1 MSILRVILG
10 DQLTDSISSLNN
22 CDKSEDIILISE
34 VIEEATFIPHH
45 KKKLVFIFSAMRH
58 FALDLKNDGF
68 NVIYNKLNDP
78 DNSGSLTGEISRLI
92 KNQSFEKIV
101 ITSPSEFRVL
111 KEIESLGKKINISIE
126 ILNDDRYFVEIED
139 FKQWAFNRKQLRMEN
154 FYRDQRRKH
163 SILMNGIDPVGGQWN
178 FDSDNRKPFNSDLKI
193 PTPFTNF
200 PDQITQEVIE
210 MVTTCFPEHFG
221 EIEPFIF
228 AVNRHQALQAFKLFL
243 EERLLYFGDFQD
255 SMVQGEPWMFHSHIS
270 FYLNCGL
277 LLPKECV
284 YEVEKLFFDGK
295 APLNSVEGFIR
306 QILGWREFL
315 RGIYWLK
322 MPEYLENNFFEASR
336 NLPQMYWTGDT
347 KMNCLSQCVT
357 ETKKNAYAHHIQRL
371 MVLGNFALISGID
384 PKQVNHWFYVVYA
397 DAYEWV
403 ELPNVSGM
411 ILFADGGLVSSK
423 PYASTGSYINKM
435 SNYCENCDFKVSIK
449 NGPEA
454 CPFNYLYWDFLDRN
468 RLKLSSNFRMSM
480 MYKTYDRMDDSKKQ
494 KIRDDTKTFLN
505 SIDN

>member
-1 MSILRVILG
+1 MV
-10 DQLTDSISSLNN
+10 
-22 CDKSEDIILISE
+22 LISE
-34 VIEEATFIPHH
+34 VIDEATFIPHH

-58 FALDLKNDGF
+58 FALDLKNNGF
-68 NVIYNKLNDP
+68 NVIYNKLNDS
-78 DNSGSLTGEISRLI
+78 DNTGSLTGEISRLM

-111 KEIESLGKKINISIE
+111 KEIELLSKKIDIPVD
-126 ILNDDRYFVEIED
+126 ILIDDRFFVELED
-139 FKQWAFNRKQLRMEN
+139 FKQWALNKKQLRMEN
-154 FYRDQRRKH
+154 FYREQRKKN
-163 SILMNGIDPVGGQWN
+163 SILMCGTNPVGGQWN

-193 PTPFTNF
+193 PAPFINS
-200 PDQITQEVIE
+200 PDEITKEVME
-210 MVTTCFPEHFG
+210 MVSNFFPKHFG
-221 EIEPFIF
+221 DIEPFNF
-228 AVNRHQALQAFKLFL
+228 AVNRHQALNALKLFL
-243 EERLLYFGDFQD
+243 EDRLLYFGDFQD
-255 SMVQGEPWMFHSHIS
+255 AMLQEEPWMFHSHIS

-284 YEVEKLFFDGK
+284 HEAQKLFYEGK

-322 MPEYLENNFFEASR
+322 MPEYLENNFFEVTR
-336 NLPQMYWTGDT
+336 NLPQMYWTGET
-347 KMNCLSQCVT
+347 KMNCLSQCVN

-411 ILFADGGLVSSK
+411 ILFADGGLVATK

-435 SNYCENCDFKVSIK
+435 SNYCENCEYKVSIK

-468 RLKLSSNFRMSM
+468 REKLSSNFRMTM
-480 MYKTYDRMDDSKKQ
+480 MYKTYDRMDESKKT
-494 KIRDDTKTFLN
+494 KIREDTEIFLK
-505 SIDN
+505 SIDY

>member
-10 DQLTDSISSLNN
+10 DQLTDSISSLSN
-22 CDKSEDIILISE
+22 CDKSDDIVLISE
-34 VIEEATFIPHH
+34 VIDEATFIPHH

-58 FALDLKNDGF
+58 FALDLKNNGF
-68 NVIYNKLNDP
+68 NVIYNKLNDS
-78 DNSGSLTGEISRLI
+78 DNTGSLTGEISRLM

-111 KEIESLGKKINISIE
+111 KEIELLSKKIDIPVD
-126 ILNDDRYFVEIED
+126 ILIDDRFFVELED
-139 FKQWAFNRKQLRMEN
+139 FKQWALNKKQLRMEN
-154 FYRDQRRKH
+154 FYREQRKKN
-163 SILMNGIDPVGGQWN
+163 SILMCGTNPVGGQWN

-193 PTPFTNF
+193 PAPFINS
-200 PDQITQEVIE
+200 PDEITKEVME
-210 MVTTCFPEHFG
+210 MVSIFFPKHFG
-221 EIEPFIF
+221 DIEPFNF
-228 AVNRHQALQAFKLFL
+228 AVNRHQALNALKLFL
-243 EERLLYFGDFQD
+243 EDRLLYFGDFQD
-255 SMVQGEPWMFHSHIS
+255 AMVQEEPWMFHSHIS

-284 YEVEKLFFDGK
+284 HEAQKLFYEGK

-336 NLPQMYWTGDT
+336 NLPQMYWTGET
-347 KMNCLSQCVT
+347 KMNCLSQCVN
-357 ETKKNAYAHHIQRL
+357 ETKNNAYAHHIQRL
-371 MVLGNFALISGID
+371 MVLGNFALITGID

-411 ILFADGGLVSSK
+411 ILFADGGLVATK

-435 SNYCENCDFKVSIK
+435 SNYCENCEYKVSIK

-468 RLKLSSNFRMSM
+468 REKLSSNFRMTM
-480 MYKTYDRMDDSKKQ
+480 MYKTYDRMDESKKT
-494 KIRDDTKTFLN
+494 KIREDTEIFLK
-505 SIDN
+505 SIDY

>member
-10 DQLTDSISSLNN
+10 DQLTDSISSLSN
-22 CDKSEDIILISE
+22 CDKSEDIVLISE
-34 VIEEATFIPHH
+34 LIDEATFIPHH

-58 FALDLKNDGF
+58 FALDLKNNGF
-68 NVIYNKLNDP
+68 NVIYNKLNDS
-78 DNSGSLTGEISRLI
+78 DNTGSLTGEISRLM

-111 KEIESLGKKINISIE
+111 KEIELLSKKIDIPVD
-126 ILNDDRYFVEIED
+126 ILIDDRFFVELED
-139 FKQWAFNRKQLRMEN
+139 FKQWALNKKQLRMEN
-154 FYRDQRRKH
+154 FYREQRKKN
-163 SILMNGIDPVGGQWN
+163 SILMCGTNPVGGQWN

-193 PTPFTNF
+193 PAPFINS
-200 PDQITQEVIE
+200 PDEITKEVME
-210 MVTTCFPEHFG
+210 MVSNFFPKHFG
-221 EIEPFIF
+221 DIEPFNF
-228 AVNRHQALQAFKLFL
+228 AVNRHQALNALKLFL
-243 EERLLYFGDFQD
+243 EDRLLYFGDFQD
-255 SMVQGEPWMFHSHIS
+255 AMLQEEPWMFHSHIS

-284 YEVEKLFFDGK
+284 HEAQKLFYEGK

-322 MPEYLENNFFEASR
+322 MPEYLENNFFEVTR
-336 NLPQMYWTGDT
+336 NLPQMYWTGET
-347 KMNCLSQCVT
+347 KMNCLSQCVN

-371 MVLGNFALISGID
+371 MVLGNFALITGID

-411 ILFADGGLVSSK
+411 ILFADGGLVATK

-435 SNYCENCDFKVSIK
+435 SNYCENCEYKVSIK
-449 NGPEA
+449 NGTEA

-468 RLKLSSNFRMSM
+468 REKLSSNFRMTM
-480 MYKTYDRMDDSKKQ
+480 MYKTYDRMDESKKT
-494 KIRDDTKTFLN
+494 KIREDTEIFLK
-505 SIDN
+505 SIDY

>member
-1 MSILRVILG
+1 LG

>member
-371 MVLGNFALISGID
+371 MVLGNFALISGIN

>member
-1 MSILRVILG
+1 MG

-139 FKQWAFNRKQLRMEN
+139 FKQWAFNRKQLKMEN

-371 MVLGNFALISGID
+371 MVLGNFALISGIN

>member
-1 MSILRVILG
+1 MG

>member
-1 MSILRVILG
+1 MG
-10 DQLTDSISSLNN
+10 DQLIDSISSLSN
-22 CDKSEDIILISE
+22 CDKSEDIVLISE
-34 VIEEATFIPHH
+34 LIDEATFIPHH

-58 FALDLKNDGF
+58 FALDLKNNGF
-68 NVIYNKLNDP
+68 NVIYNKLNDS
-78 DNSGSLTGEISRLI
+78 DNTGSLTGEISRLM

-111 KEIESLGKKINISIE
+111 KEIELLSKKIDIPVD
-126 ILNDDRYFVEIED
+126 ILIDDRFFVELED
-139 FKQWAFNRKQLRMEN
+139 FKQWALNKKQLRMEN
-154 FYRDQRRKH
+154 FYREQRKKN
-163 SILMNGIDPVGGQWN
+163 SILMCGTNPVGGQWN

-193 PTPFTNF
+193 PAPFINS
-200 PDQITQEVIE
+200 PDEITKEVME
-210 MVTTCFPEHFG
+210 MVAIFFQKHFG
-221 EIEPFIF
+221 DIEPFNF
-228 AVNRHQALQAFKLFL
+228 AVNRHQALNALKLFL
-243 EERLLYFGDFQD
+243 EDRLLYFGDFQD
-255 SMVQGEPWMFHSHIS
+255 AMLQEEPWMFHSHIS

-284 YEVEKLFFDGK
+284 HEAQKLFYEGK

-322 MPEYLENNFFEASR
+322 MPEYLENNFFEVTR
-336 NLPQMYWTGDT
+336 NLPQMYWTGET
-347 KMNCLSQCVT
+347 KMNCLSQCVN

-411 ILFADGGLVSSK
+411 ILFADGGLVATK

-435 SNYCENCDFKVSIK
+435 SNYCENCEYKVSIK
-449 NGPEA
+449 NGTEA

-468 RLKLSSNFRMSM
+468 REKLSSNFRMTM
-480 MYKTYDRMDDSKKQ
+480 MYKTYDRMDESKKT
-494 KIRDDTKTFLN
+494 KIREDTEIFLK
-505 SIDN
+505 SIDY